1 MVEKMV
7 KNLRTNPQS
16 PGRNPPIT
24 RSTSWTWKTFSNTG
38 PKDKRVWF
46 NSCSCLCT
54 KNIHFKS
61 PLSPPWNTKIAITL
75 ISGVL
80 LSPSEVL
87 TVTSFLWRSTVK
99 KTVFVFRNNRTLIS
113 EAFYGYYMGGG
124 CRVPPVSL
132 QKFWLQEAFYMIRYL
147 PYVCGS

>member
-7 KNLRTNPQS
+7 ENLRTNPQS

-87 TVTSFLWRSTVK
+87 TVTSFLWRSTIK
-99 KTVFVFRNNRTLIS
+99 KKNSLCFQKQQNSYFRGILWVLYGGWVPSAPCITS
-113 EAFYGYYMGGG
+113 EILAARSFLYD
-124 CRVPPVSL
+124 
-132 QKFWLQEAFYMIRYL
+132 
-147 PYVCGS
+147 